1 MPRINYG
8 TSKLYD
14 TYEKAINSYIKDV
27 YGYDYFKAIYFADLT
42 PAAMKYKL
50 LIEMMD
56 SLLDSKGSTVEVVDR
71 PTTDEHH
78 GGKND
83 APEYTVQDQGQYTEV
98 KGEEEAQVYATA

>member
-50 LIEMMD
+50 LVEMMD
-56 SLLDSKGSTVEVVDR
+56 SLLESKAADIEV
-71 PTTDEHH
+71 
-78 GGKND
+78 ND

>member
-56 SLLDSKGSTVEVVDR
+56 SLLVSSDAPIESKAADIEV
-71 PTTDEHH
+71 
-78 GGKND
+78 ND
-83 APEYTVQDQGQYTEV
+83 APEYTVQDKGQYT
-98 KGEEEAQVYATA
+98 

>member
-50 LIEMMD
+50 LVEMMD
-56 SLLDSKGSTVEVVDR
+56 SLLESKAADIEV
-71 PTTDEHH
+71 
-78 GGKND
+78 ND

-98 KGEEEAQVYATA
+98 EGKEEAQVYATA

>member
-50 LIEMMD
+50 LVEMMD
-56 SLLDSKGSTVEVVDR
+56 SLLESKAADIEV
-71 PTTDEHH
+71 
-78 GGKND
+78 ND
-83 APEYTVQDQGQYTEV
+83 APEYTVQDKGQYTEV

>member
-56 SLLDSKGSTVEVVDR
+56 SLLDSKGSTVDGVNQSKL
-71 PTTDEHH
+71 DELNW
-78 GGKND
+78 GKND